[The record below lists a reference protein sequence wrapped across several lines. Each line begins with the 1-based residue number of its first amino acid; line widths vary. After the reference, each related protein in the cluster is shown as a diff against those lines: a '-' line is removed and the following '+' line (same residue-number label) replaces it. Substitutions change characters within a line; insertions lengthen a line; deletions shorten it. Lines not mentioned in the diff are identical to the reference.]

1 MQLFSI
7 LINTFDS
14 KGDNLMHLGKF
25 NAAKSIYQA
34 DNACDEQRDVVCRK
48 EERGFVTFHTI
59 YAKDV

>member
-1 MQLFSI
+1 
-7 LINTFDS
+7 
-14 KGDNLMHLGKF
+14 MHLGKF